1 MRYKSKIYQLNSLR
15 LGLIHEDNIYGKPT
29 IFLITGSRTKT
40 IQQKIKH
47 YQNVHKNEKKNI
59 IAIPVNINGAEPGD
73 DYEIYSYYENFLDV
87 TFYVT
92 EKLSTDHIFF
102 KHFGEPKM
110 FSEYHFDEKTKFVR
124 KLDE

>member
-1 MRYKSKIYQLNSLR
+1 VYYKSKIYQLNSLR

-29 IFLITGSRTKT
+29 IFSVIGSQTENVLP
-40 IQQKIKH
+40 KIEYLKKLH
-47 YQNVHKNEKKNI
+47 DNGTKNI
-59 IAIPVNINGAEPGD
+59 IALPVDINGSEPGD
-73 DYEIYSYYENFLDV
+73 NYEIYSYYENFLDIK
-87 TFYVT
+87 FYVT

-110 FSEYHFDEKTKFVR
+110 FSQYHFNDKTEFVR

>member
-1 MRYKSKIYQLNSLR
+1 MHYKSKIYQLNSLR
-15 LGLIHEDNIYGKPT
+15 LGLIHEDYFYGKPT
-29 IFLITGSRTKT
+29 IFLITGSQTKN

-47 YQNVHKNEKKNI
+47 YQNIHKDEKKNI
-59 IAIPVNINGAEPGD
+59 IVIPVNINGAERVD

-87 TFYVT
+87 TFYIT

-102 KHFGEPKM
+102 KHFGKPKM

>member
-1 MRYKSKIYQLNSLR
+1 MYYRSKIYQLNSLR
-15 LGLIHEDNIYGKPT
+15 LGLVHENNFHGKPT
-29 IFLITGSRTKT
+29 IFLITGSRTKN
-40 IQQKIKH
+40 IQQKIKP
-47 YQNVHKNEKKNI
+47 YQNLHKDRKKNI
-59 IAIPVNINGAEPGD
+59 IFIPVNINGAEPGD
-73 DYEIYSYYENFLDV
+73 DYEIYSYYENFLDI

-110 FSEYHFDEKTKFVR
+110 FSEYYFDEKTKFVR